1 MASSSSEAP
10 LPAASHHHAVQSQSR
25 VWLTLAVGYAILE
38 VALWTGRT
46 TQAYVSVLLMAW
58 IVGVVLSQR
67 RSPGQ
72 LGIGGSGL
80 GGALWALAWGGLGSA
95 LLLLASWLS
104 GALHPLAGAQPPA
117 THVAGYF
124 FWALVQQ
131 FILQS
136 FFYVNLEELLGGRRA
151 FWATVALFT
160 VAHIPN
166 PVLLPATFL
175 GSMFF
180 VAMFRRYRNLYP
192 IAIAHGMLGL
202 ALAVSA
208 PDAWIRHMR
217 VGIAFFQ
224 YHP

>member
-1 MASSSSEAP
+1 MASSPSEAP
-10 LPAASHHHAVQSQSR
+10 VPAQAPLAVHSQNR
-25 VWLTLAVGYAILE
+25 VWLELAIGYGILE
-38 VALWTGRT
+38 VALWTSRT
-46 TQAYVSVLLMAW
+46 AQAYVSVVLIAW

-72 LGIGGSGL
+72 LGIGRSGF
-80 GGALWALAWGGLGSA
+80 GGALWAIAWGTLGSA
-95 LLLLASWLS
+95 MLLLVSWLTR
-104 GALHPLAGAQPPA
+104 ALHPLASSRPPVS
-117 THVAGYF
+117 HIAGYF

-136 FFYVNLEELLGGRRA
+136 FFYVNLEELLGGKRA

-160 VAHIPN
+160 AAHIPN

-180 VAMFRRYRNLYP
+180 VTMFRRYRNLYP
-192 IAIAHGMLGL
+192 IAMAHGMLGM
-202 ALAVSA
+202 ALAVSV
-208 PDAWIRHMR
+208 PDVWIRHMR
-217 VGIAFFQ
+217 VGIAFLE

>member
-1 MASSSSEAP
+1 MASSSPEAP
-10 LPAASHHHAVQSQSR
+10 LPADSRPAVQSQSW
-25 VWLTLAVGYAILE
+25 VWLELAIGYALLE

-46 TQAYVSVLLMAW
+46 AQAYVSVVLMAW
-58 IVGVVLSQR
+58 IVGVVLSQH
-67 RSPGQ
+67 RSVDQ
-72 LGIGGSGL
+72 LGIGRNGFAD
-80 GGALWALAWGGLGSA
+80 ALWAVAWGALGST
-95 LLLLASWLS
+95 LLLLVSWLTA
-104 GALHPLAGAQPPA
+104 ALHPLAGSRPPA
-117 THVAGYF
+117 AHIAGYF

-136 FFYVNLEELLGGRRA
+136 FFYINLEELLGGKRA
-151 FWATVALFT
+151 FWAAVALFT
-160 VAHIPN
+160 AAHFPN
-166 PVLLPATFL
+166 PVLLPATLL

-192 IAIAHGMLGL
+192 IAIAHGMLGM
-202 ALAVSA
+202 ALAVSV